1 MGGDEALMVA
11 VPSAAVAG
19 RRSGDARRDAS
30 RPRITVTRHV
40 VDALFEMLR
49 SGEFQL
55 GDRLPSEWELVEALH
70 VGRSAVREAIRE
82 LVTLELVEIRPG
94 RGTFVRSLRPDLLLR
109 PEAFNDVLNTAVKRE
124 LLEVRRILEPEAAAL
139 AAARATDGE
148 IERLRYDVD
157 RLRDAVRV
165 GYRPPEDLGFHLN
178 VVRATH
184 NTALSRVAGAIVGFY
199 ERDGVLPT
207 ERDTIE
213 HGAICEAIARHD
225 GDAARVLMRDHLSE
239 RGGAAAGRPELA
251 RAREAAAETR

>member
-1 MGGDEALMVA
+1 MVEVSSEAMT
-11 VPSAAVAG
+11 G
-19 RRSGDARRDAS
+19 RRSNGARRDAS
-30 RPRITVTRHV
+30 QPRTTVTRHV

-94 RGTFVRSLRPDLLLR
+94 RGTFVRSLRADLLLR
-109 PEAFNDVLNTAVKRE
+109 PDTFNDVLDSAVKRE

-157 RLRDAVRV
+157 CLRDAVRA

-199 ERDGVLPT
+199 ERDAMLPT
-207 ERDTIE
+207 ENDTVE

-225 GDAARVLMRDHLSE
+225 GEAARELMRDHLSE

-251 RAREAAAETR
+251 RADVAAAATR